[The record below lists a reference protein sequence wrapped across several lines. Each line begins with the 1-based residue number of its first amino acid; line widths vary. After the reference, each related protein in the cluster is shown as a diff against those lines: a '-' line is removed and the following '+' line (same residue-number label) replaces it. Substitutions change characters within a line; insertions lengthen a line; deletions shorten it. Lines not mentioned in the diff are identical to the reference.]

1 MTEMRE
7 SVILEAVR
15 TPFAKS
21 GGAFCETRS
30 GALLRHT
37 LDGLVERA
45 GMNTEKI
52 EDVINDTVTQAGEF
66 EPDAHRINPWGGAIA
81 YGHPLGATG
90 AGVMAKLLAGLEATD
105 RRFGLQFMC
114 IGHGMSTATILEYI

>member
-1 MTEMRE
+1 MIQLRE

-15 TPFAKS
+15 IPFAKS

-45 GMNTEKI
+45 GMNAEKI
-52 EDVINDTVTQAGEF
+52 EDVINDTVTQVSEL
-66 EPDAHRINPWGGAIA
+66 EPDMNRASPWGGAIA
-81 YGHPLGATG
+81 YGHTLGATG
-90 AGVMAKLLAGLEATD
+90 AGLMAKMLAGLEATD
-105 RRFGLQFMC
+105 RRFGLQLMC
-114 IGHGMSTATILEYI
+114 IGHGMSTATILECI